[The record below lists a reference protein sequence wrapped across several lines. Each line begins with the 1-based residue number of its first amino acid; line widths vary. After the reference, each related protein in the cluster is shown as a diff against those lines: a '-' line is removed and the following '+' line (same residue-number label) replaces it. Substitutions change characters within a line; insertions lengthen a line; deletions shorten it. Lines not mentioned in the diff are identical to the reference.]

1 VPIEVPVNATEF
13 AEDLAL
19 ARAGD
24 EVAFGRIFDR
34 TQPALL
40 RYLRALAPTAADDI
54 ASETW
59 LSIVRDLRSFHGDE
73 KAFRAWVLTI
83 GRHRMVD
90 ARRADARQ
98 LAVPMAELPA
108 PGDAPVAPDTSEL
121 VVEQADTR
129 RALAL
134 IATLPPDQAEAIL
147 LRVVAG
153 LEVAQVADIMGRSPG
168 AVRVLTHRGL
178 RTLAARVVSV

>member
-1 VPIEVPVNATEF
+1 VPIVLPVSATQF

-24 EVAFGRIFDR
+24 QVAFGRLFDR

-40 RYLRALAPTAADDI
+40 RYLRALAPGAAEDI

-59 LSIVRDLRSFHGDE
+59 LSIIRDLRSFHGDE

-90 ARRADARQ
+90 ATRADARRP
-98 LAVPMAELPA
+98 AVPMAEPPTPA
-108 PGDAPVAPDTSEL
+108 DAPVAPDTAEL

-129 RALAL
+129 RALAM

-153 LEVAQVADIMGRSPG
+153 LDVAQVADVMGRSPG

-178 RTLAARVVSV
+178 KTLAARVVNV

>member
-1 VPIEVPVNATEF
+1 MPIPPRVTASEF
-13 AEDLAL
+13 AQLLVL
-19 ARAGD
+19 ARSGD
-24 EVAFGRIFDR
+24 QAAFSEIFDR

-40 RYLRALAPTAADDI
+40 RYLRALAPGAAEDV
-54 ASETW
+54 ASDTW
-59 LSIVRDLRSFHGDE
+59 LSVVRDLRSFTGDE

-90 ARRADARQ
+90 AHRADVRR
-98 LAVPMAELPA
+98 LAVPVAEPHA
-108 PGDAPVAPDTSEL
+108 ASDEAVAPDTADL
-121 VVEQADTR
+121 VVERAETR

-153 LEVAQVADIMGRSPG
+153 LEVGQVAQIMGRSPG

-178 RTLAARVVSV
+178 KTLAARVVSV

>member
-1 VPIEVPVNATEF
+1 MPILPRVTASEF
-13 AEDLAL
+13 GQLLVL
-19 ARAGD
+19 ARSGD
-24 EVAFGRIFDR
+24 QAAFGEIFDR

-40 RYLRALAPTAADDI
+40 RYLRALAPDAADDV
-54 ASETW
+54 ASDTW
-59 LSIVRDLRSFHGDE
+59 VSVVRDLRSFTGGE

-90 ARRADARQ
+90 AHRADLRR
-98 LAVPMAELPA
+98 LAVPMAELPV
-108 PGDAPVAPDTSEL
+108 PGDALLASDTAEL
-121 VVEQADTR
+121 VIERAETR

-134 IATLPPDQAEAIL
+134 IATLPADQAEAIL

-153 LEVAQVADIMGRSPG
+153 LEVAQVAQIMGRSTG

-178 RTLAARVVSV
+178 KTLGARVVSV

>member
-1 VPIEVPVNATEF
+1 MPIVLPVDATQF
-13 AEDLAL
+13 PADLVL

-24 EVAFGRIFDR
+24 QDAFGRIFDR
-34 TQPALL
+34 TQPTLL
-40 RYLRALAPTAADDI
+40 RYLRALAPTAAEDI

-90 ARRADARQ
+90 ASRADARH
-98 LAVPMAELPA
+98 LAIPMAEPPA
-108 PGDAPVAPDTSEL
+108 PADASVAPDTAEL

-129 RALAL
+129 RALAV

-153 LEVAQVADIMGRSPG
+153 LEVAQVAEIMGRSPG

>member
-1 VPIEVPVNATEF
+1 MPIPQRVTASEF
-13 AEDLAL
+13 AQLLVL

-24 EVAFGRIFDR
+24 QAAFSEIFDR

-40 RYLRALAPTAADDI
+40 RYLRSLAPDAAEDI

-59 LSIVRDLRSFHGDE
+59 LSVVRDLRSFTGDE
-73 KAFRAWVLTI
+73 KAFRGWVFTI

-90 ARRADARQ
+90 AHRANVRRPAVAVAEPHTASDA
-98 LAVPMAELPA
+98 AI
-108 PGDAPVAPDTSEL
+108 APDTAQV
-121 VVEQADTR
+121 VVERAETR

-153 LEVAQVADIMGRSPG
+153 LEVAQVARVMSRSPG

-178 RTLAARVVSV
+178 KTLAARIVSV